1 MLGVLFYYFTS
12 CKRLFQRHNW
22 PAVARYVSQVAIN
35 GGADKNPLIFGLAYV
50 TIPVT
55 ILFWIHSYYNSYQM
69 DLGIIFIFYV
79 PLLAPLVA
87 KLPQHLK
94 LRVPFKKQ
102 DSDSD
107 NDNVTSLPIDMHSLV
122 LMLIAFGNFIIISCP
137 QTIQP
142 QSNQADFWIF
152 YQESYEPLLLSFI
165 SNSSFYIFGFYYMLQ
180 SPTQISPILDRK
192 SNLAIVG
199 LSLFSL
205 VCISSKRPTIILTYS
220 LLYNSSCFGLD
231 RETVILLRWE
241 APSLHFYNAL
251 KD

>member
-1 MLGVLFYYFTS
+1 M
-12 CKRLFQRHNW
+12 FQRHNW
-22 PAVARYVSQVAIN
+22 PAVTRYVLQVAIK
-35 GGADKNPLIFGLAYV
+35 GGADKNPLIFWLAYV

-55 ILFWIHSYYNSYQM
+55 ILFWTHTYYKSYQM

-79 PLLAPLVA
+79 PLLVPLVA

-94 LRVPFKKQ
+94 LRVPFKQQ

-107 NDNVTSLPIDMHSLV
+107 NDNVTSLPIDVHSLV
-122 LMLIAFGNFIIISCP
+122 LMLIAFGNFIIVTCP

-165 SNSSFYIFGFYYMLQ
+165 SNSSFYIFGFFYMLQ

-192 SNLAIVG
+192 SNLAVVG

-205 VCISSKRPTIILTYS
+205 VCISSKRHEGWLTRS
-220 LLYNSSCFGLD
+220 LLYTAPASVWTGRWSFYWDGRFLHYISTTLWKTVLLVGLF
-231 RETVILLRWE
+231 
-241 APSLHFYNAL
+241 S
-251 KD
+251 